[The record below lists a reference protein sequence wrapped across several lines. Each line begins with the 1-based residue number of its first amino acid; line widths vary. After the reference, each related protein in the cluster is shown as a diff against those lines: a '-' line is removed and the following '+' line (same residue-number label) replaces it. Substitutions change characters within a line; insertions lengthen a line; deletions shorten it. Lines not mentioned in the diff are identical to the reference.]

1 VIDDDDKQNA
11 KSLSPSCF
19 DQSNHHQTHKKETN
33 SVPVGSGKLA
43 ALFSWNGENSEMC
56 SVGLWG

>member
-43 ALFSWNGENSEMC
+43 ALFS
-56 SVGLWG
+56 